1 MVTVRPFFQ
10 PINCSGKA
18 WNVIALL
25 ITQESVEPSN
35 FGFNVPQMDRLFFAK
50 GTKRGP
56 TWTQSVRKYRPT
68 HEIPRFLPLFRCWE
82 LAIMMGLDS
91 SVVTRR
97 SQKWVDNKT
106 TTFAGRKKLEISLFD
121 QPLLLLLLSNHC
133 NFSIIVISR
142 NIQA

>member
-1 MVTVRPFFQ
+1 
-10 PINCSGKA
+10 
-18 WNVIALL
+18 
-25 ITQESVEPSN
+25 
-35 FGFNVPQMDRLFFAK
+35 
-50 GTKRGP
+50 
-56 TWTQSVRKYRPT
+56 
-68 HEIPRFLPLFRCWE
+68 
-82 LAIMMGLDS
+82 MMGLDS